1 MIDERVE
8 AAVERPIWMV
18 LLVGVGAGLLSGLF
32 GVGGGIL
39 VVPALVV
46 MLRLDQ
52 RLANG
57 TSLGAVLPIAI
68 SGLAT
73 YWAQDNVDWSMALW
87 LAIGALGGAVYGTK
101 LLHVLPR
108 RVIGYAFAA
117 MLIVTAI
124 RLYIPTDA
132 DGRGAITWLGAAVL
146 VMLGLITGVLAGLLG
161 IGGGVVMVPMM
172 IVFFSELPV
181 IAKGTS
187 AAVIIPTSIMGT
199 WRNHRNS
206 NIDFRIAT
214 IVGLAGVPSA
224 IVGGIVA
231 DEMSKDLSNALF
243 ATLVL
248 VVAARMVLEL
258 RRK

>member
-1 MIDERVE
+1 VNDERVE
-8 AAVERPIWMV
+8 RPLWVV
-18 LLVGVGAGLLSGLF
+18 LVVGVGAGLLSGLF

-46 MLRLDQ
+46 LLRLDQ

-57 TSLGAVLPIAI
+57 TSLGAVLPIAV
-68 SGLAT
+68 SSLAT

-108 RVIGYAFAA
+108 TVIGYAFAT
-117 MLIVTAI
+117 MLILTA
-124 RLYIPTDA
+124 
-132 DGRGAITWLGAAVL
+132 
-146 VMLGLITGVLAGLLG
+146 LG

-206 NIDFRIAT
+206 NIDFRIAG

-224 IVGGIVA
+224 IGGGVVA

-248 VVAARMVLEL
+248 VVAGRMILEL